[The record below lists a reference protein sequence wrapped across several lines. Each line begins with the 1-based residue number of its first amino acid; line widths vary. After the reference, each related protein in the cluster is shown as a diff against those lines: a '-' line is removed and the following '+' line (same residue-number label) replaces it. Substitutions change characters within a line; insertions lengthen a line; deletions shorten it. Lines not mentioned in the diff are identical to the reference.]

1 MELYRRISRVMDI
14 SIGGRLAAA
23 QTLLLCGLTLACS
36 GDPTGPDLLGEW
48 GGEGAA
54 AVVAADLTTFEFDCA
69 NARVEAPLLL
79 DPDGKF
85 SVEGLYFREGG
96 PLPVDGRPSIPARFD
111 GTVTGDRMTLT
122 IHLIG
127 LAQEPIGPRE
137 LRKGRTP
144 LLRKC
149 L

>member
-1 MELYRRISRVMDI
+1 MAREMDI
-14 SIGGRLAAA
+14 SLGGRLATV

-36 GDPTGPDLLGEW
+36 GDPTGPGLLGEW

-54 AVVAADLTTFEFDCA
+54 AAVAAELTTFEFDCA
-69 NARVEAPLLL
+69 HGRVEGPLLL
-79 DPDGKF
+79 DADGTF
-85 SVEGLYFREGG
+85 SVEGRYFREGG
-96 PLPVDGRPSIPARFD
+96 PVPLAGWPSIPARFD
-111 GTVTGDRMTLT
+111 GTVTGDRMSLT

-137 LRKGRTP
+137 LRKGRPP

>member
-1 MELYRRISRVMDI
+1 MGI
-14 SIGGRLAAA
+14 SIGGRLTAA

-36 GDPTGPDLLGEW
+36 GDPTGPDMLGEW

-54 AVVAADLTTFEFDCA
+54 AAVAADLTTFEFDCA
-69 NARVEAPLLL
+69 HGRVEGPLLL
-79 DPDGKF
+79 DADEKF
-85 SVEGLYFREGG
+85 SAEGLYFREGG
-96 PLPVDGRPSIPARFD
+96 PVPPDGWASIRARFD
-111 GTVTGDRMTLT
+111 GTVTGDRVTLT
-122 IHLIG
+122 IHVIG

-137 LRKGRTP
+137 LRKGHAP

>member
-1 MELYRRISRVMDI
+1 MDI
-14 SIGGRLAAA
+14 SIGGRLAATL
-23 QTLLLCGLTLACS
+23 TLLLCGLTLACS
-36 GDPTGPDLLGEW
+36 GDPTGPDPLGEW
-48 GGEGAA
+48 GGEGASA
-54 AVVAADLTTFEFDCA
+54 AVAADLTTFEFDCA
-69 NARVEAPLLL
+69 HGRVEGALLL
-79 DPDGKF
+79 DADGKF

-96 PLPVDGRPSIPARFD
+96 PVPPDGWPSIPARFD

-127 LAQEPIGPRE
+127 LAQDPIGPRE